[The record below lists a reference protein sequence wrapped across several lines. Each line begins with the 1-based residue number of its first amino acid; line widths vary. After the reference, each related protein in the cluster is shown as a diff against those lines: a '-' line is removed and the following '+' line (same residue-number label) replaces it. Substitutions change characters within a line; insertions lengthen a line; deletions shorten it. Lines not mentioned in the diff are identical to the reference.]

1 MIVAMVEKL
10 TLRPKSAD
18 PNNQVF
24 AVIRSRETAGPLQ
37 ELAAKRKNIHIVVTD
52 ISDPRKLEQA
62 ATEVAK
68 VTDGSLDVLVL
79 NAASAG
85 PETSALSPTAL
96 CVKQGL
102 PCDLLQSL
110 TGF

>member
-1 MIVAMVEKL
+1 MIIAMVEKL
-10 TLRPKSAD
+10 TVGPKSAD

-24 AVIRSRETAGPLQ
+24 AVIRSRETAGPLE

-62 ATEVAK
+62 AIEVAK

-96 CVKQGL
+96 CVK
-102 PCDLLQSL
+102 
-110 TGF
+110 